1 LLYNCRHPPVH
12 LFSSILPLY
21 LATWRLRQSP
31 RAHCRKFKKKFR
43 KKPMPFFLPIK
54 AQFKMVPLFFA
65 LRRNHRKLAVTS
77 PSVFTFHQTLI
88 CFSHNSLTKHWFLAI
103 NSQTK
108 QNKTQFSCSKIETHI
123 WFFCLKQ
130 TQIVFFPSYLPV

>member
-1 LLYNCRHPPVH
+1 LPPPTSPPFQQYTAALPSDVTSETIPTSA
-12 LFSSILPLY
+12 LSQIL
-21 LATWRLRQSP
+21 
-31 RAHCRKFKKKFR
+31 KKKFR